1 MRNPFLWNIT
11 WGSCFRDRLFLFLLR
26 FRELSIQPK
35 MELYNG
41 SLEKLPKGFFEFR
54 FPARKEEAVE
64 RHSSRVTVDFKE
76 HENTSMYYMY
86 SLHIDVQLP
95 K

>member
-1 MRNPFLWNIT
+1 M
-11 WGSCFRDRLFLFLLR
+11 
-26 FRELSIQPK
+26 LSIQPK
-35 MELYNG
+35 LELYNG
-41 SLEKLPKGFFEFR
+41 SLEKKLPKGFFEFL

-86 SLHIDVQLP
+86 SIYIDVQLP